1 MDEVPKHIA
10 FIPDGNRRWAKQHGK
25 PALEGHRVGIDNL
38 RKVSEWCR
46 DFGVKTV
53 TFWGFSIEN
62 FDRDRSEVE
71 GLMRLFEFKFDE
83 FKNHSELHENK
94 IRVRFFG
101 RLNMLTSKL
110 REKVKE
116 VEKETEAYSNYSM
129 NILLAYGGKSEMVDA
144 CNAAIAD
151 AKAGKIS
158 KVDEESLG
166 KYFYMHG
173 LPEPDLVIRTSGEQ
187 RMSGILP
194 WGSMYS
200 EYYFSPKLWPEFSKE
215 DLDAAIKDFA
225 SRKRR
230 FGK

>member
-10 FIPDGNRRWAKQHGK
+10 IIPDGNRRWAKQNGK

-38 RKVSEWCR
+38 RKVSEYCR

-53 TFWGFSIEN
+53 TYWGFSIEN
-62 FDRDRSEVE
+62 FQRDKAEVQ
-71 GLMRLFEFKFDE
+71 GLLRLFEIKFDE
-83 FKNHSELHENK
+83 FKNHPELRENQ

-101 RLNMLTSKL
+101 RLNLLTPKL
-110 REKVKE
+110 REKIRE

-129 NILLAYGGKSEMVDA
+129 NILLAYGGKSEIVDA

-151 AKAGKIS
+151 AKAGKIKS
-158 KVDEESLG
+158 VDEESFG

-173 LPEPDLVIRTSGEQ
+173 LPEPDLVIRTSGEM

-200 EYYFSPKLWPEFSKE
+200 EYYFSPKLWPEFSRE
-215 DLDAAIKDFA
+215 DLAAAVAEFA